1 MNKYEKA
8 ATGAVALMLVAGAAI
23 FLYAPTDYLQGP
35 VQRIFYL
42 HVSSAIAAYGC
53 FAVVL
58 VGGIIY
64 LRAENPV
71 ADRFARA
78 GAIVGLVFTTVT
90 LVMGM
95 LWAKPIWNTFW
106 TWDARLTST
115 LVLWMIYAGYLLV
128 RRLADPGR
136 QSARLA
142 AVVGIFGFIDVPV
155 VHFSVT
161 WWRTVP
167 PGPII
172 VHDALPPPMR
182 SRRVFA
188 TRALTARSRWSA
200 RSPSCPTSG
209 RICRRAISPGQCRL
223 IDFRYA
229 PPSST
234 GSCRSSSCS
243 ATASSTLE
251 WRSGA
256 RFSRVEERSPG
267 TCFASRPARGHA
279 RCRASSVPSI
289 SASCRPRQSFGL
301 CSIARQ

>member
-1 MNKYEKA
+1 MNKYERA
-8 ATGAVALMLVAGAAI
+8 AVAAVALMLVAGAAI
-23 FLYAPTDYLQGP
+23 FVFAPTDYLQGP

-64 LRAENPV
+64 LRTENPV

-78 GAIVGLVFTTVT
+78 GALVGLVFTTVT

-128 RRLADPGR
+128 RQFADPGR
-136 QSARLA
+136 PAARLA

-161 WWRTVP
+161 WWRTQH
-167 PGPII
+167 PGPI
-172 VHDALPPPMR
+172 VVNDALPPEML
-182 SRRVFA
+182 A
-188 TRALTARSRWSA
+188 TFLFTLACTLVLVGVMIAIRY
-200 RSPSCPTSG
+200 
-209 RICRRAISPGQCRL
+209 RIE
-223 IDFRYA
+223 
-229 PPSST
+229 
-234 GSCRSSSCS
+234 
-243 ATASSTLE
+243 TL
-251 WRSGA
+251 
-256 RFSRVEERSPG
+256 
-267 TCFASRPARGHA
+267 
-279 RCRASSVPSI
+279 
-289 SASCRPRQSFGL
+289 L
-301 CSIARQ
+301 DARQNVFEAARVIPAVREPEPVP

>member
-1 MNKYEKA
+1 MNRYEKA
-8 ATGAVALMLVAGAAI
+8 GAGAVALMLVAGAAI

-78 GAIVGLVFTTVT
+78 GALVGLVFTTVT

-128 RRLADPGR
+128 RRLAVPGR

-161 WWRTVP
+161 WWRTQH
-167 PGPII
+167 PGPI
-172 VHDALPPPMR
+172 VVNNALPAEML
-182 SRRVFA
+182 A
-188 TRALTARSRWSA
+188 TFLFTLACTLVLAAVLIAIRYRIETLLDAKVAVAEPAKPVSA
-200 RSPSCPTSG
+200 QQPE
-209 RICRRAISPGQCRL
+209 A
-223 IDFRYA
+223 A
-229 PPSST
+229 P
-234 GSCRSSSCS
+234 
-243 ATASSTLE
+243 
-251 WRSGA
+251 
-256 RFSRVEERSPG
+256 
-267 TCFASRPARGHA
+267 
-279 RCRASSVPSI
+279 
-289 SASCRPRQSFGL
+289 
-301 CSIARQ
+301 

>member
-8 ATGAVALMLVAGAAI
+8 AAAAVALMLVAGAAI
-23 FLYAPTDYLQGP
+23 FFFAPTDYLQGP

-64 LRAENPV
+64 LRTENPA

-78 GAIVGLVFTTVT
+78 GALVGLVFTTVT

-95 LWAKPIWNTFW
+95 LWAKPIWGTFW

-161 WWRTVP
+161 WWRTQH

-172 VHDALPPPMR
+172 VNDALPPQML
-182 SRRVFA
+182 VTFL
-188 TRALTARSRWSA
+188 LTLACTLVLAAAMIAIRY
-200 RSPSCPTSG
+200 
-209 RICRRAISPGQCRL
+209 RIETVLDAHLNVSEPAKVIAAKREA
-223 IDFRYA
+223 
-229 PPSST
+229 
-234 GSCRSSSCS
+234 
-243 ATASSTLE
+243 E
-251 WRSGA
+251 
-256 RFSRVEERSPG
+256 
-267 TCFASRPARGHA
+267 PAR
-279 RCRASSVPSI
+279 
-289 SASCRPRQSFGL
+289 
-301 CSIARQ
+301 